1 MTRQVLK
8 KVSFCFMQNDSITV
22 ALIFK
27 VCGYL
32 EKALY
37 LFYSFVII
45 TAANQMGMEFRGFMY

>member
-1 MTRQVLK
+1 
-8 KVSFCFMQNDSITV
+8 MQNDSITV

-32 EKALY
+32 VKALY